1 MKLVVDGV
9 LDANLPW
16 MLILIGAALAAVVS
30 LFRLPVLAFAVGVY
44 LPLSTMAAVFVG
56 GLTRWMLTRKKGGEE
71 AESRREQGVLLGS
84 GMVGGEGL
92 TGVLLAIWVV
102 AVGGGRRI
110 SGVDLGLPDWLDNLL
125 ALAAIVCI
133 GWLLGKFAKR
143 RFGPAS

>member
-1 MKLVVDGV
+1 
-9 LDANLPW
+9 
-16 MLILIGAALAAVVS
+16 MLIAIGAALAGVAA

-56 GLTRWMLTRKKGGEE
+56 GLTRWMLTRKRDESE
-71 AESRREQGVLLGS
+71 AEQRREQGVLLGS

-102 AVGGGRRI
+102 AAGGGRKI
-110 SGVDLGLPDWLDNLL
+110 GGVDFDLPGWVDNLL
-125 ALAAIVCI
+125 ALAAILCI

-143 RFGPAS
+143 RFGSVS

>member
-1 MKLVVDGV
+1 
-9 LDANLPW
+9 

-56 GLTRWMLTRKKGGEE
+56 GLVRWLLTRKRDEDE
-71 AESRREQGVLLGS
+71 AEQRREQGVLLGS

-102 AVGGGRRI
+102 AIGGGRRI
-110 SGVDLGLPDWLDNLL
+110 VGIDLQLPHWLDNLL
-125 ALAAIVCI
+125 ALAAIACI
-133 GWLLGKFAKR
+133 GWLLARFARR
-143 RFGPAS
+143 RFGSAT